1 MFHRYHFFFI
11 TSISTQVNKLL
22 PMPLTRPSIKLILA
36 SIIIGLTASTILLAV
51 ISISTTH
58 WVHSIR
64 MRAGFWKLCHLQPLV
79 CFHSITRSPAA
90 LALTGLV
97 LVVVGLISTLIF
109 DIIDWHLS
117 SSIRFIS
124 FLSVSSLTFGAF
136 FFAMSYVA
144 FSHLVGQF
152 CYSYY
157 LMIISQ
163 LLAMSAAILASY
175 LEGRRN
181 ALVSTSV
188 ILSRLAVRR
197 P

>member
-1 MFHRYHFFFI
+1 
-11 TSISTQVNKLL
+11 
-22 PMPLTRPSIKLILA
+22 MPLTRPNLRLILA
-36 SIIIGLTASTILLAV
+36 YIILGLTTCTILFAV
-51 ISISTTH
+51 LSISTTH
-58 WVHSIR
+58 WVHSQR
-64 MRAGFWKLCHLQPLV
+64 MRAGFWKLCHLEPLA

-90 LALTGLV
+90 LSLTGLF

-117 SSIRFIS
+117 STMRFIS
-124 FLSVSSLTFGAF
+124 FLSVVSLTMGAF

-144 FSHLVGQF
+144 FAHLAGQF

-157 LMIISQ
+157 LMIVSQ
-163 LLAMSAAILASY
+163 LLAMSAAIVASY

>member
-1 MFHRYHFFFI
+1 
-11 TSISTQVNKLL
+11 
-22 PMPLTRPSIKLILA
+22 MPLARPNITIILA
-36 SIIIGLTASTILLAV
+36 YIVIGLTLSAIIFAVLA
-51 ISISTTH
+51 IGTTH
-58 WVHSIR
+58 WIHTIR
-64 MRAGFWKLCHLQPLV
+64 MRAGFWKLCHLQPLA
-79 CFHSITRSPAA
+79 CFNSMTSSPAA
-90 LALTGLV
+90 LSLTGLV
-97 LVVVGLISTLIF
+97 LIVIGLISTFIF

-124 FLSVSSLTFGAF
+124 FLSVCSLALGAF

-144 FSHLVGQF
+144 FSRITTQL

-157 LMIISQ
+157 LMIVGQ
-163 LLAMSAAILASY
+163 LLAMSAAIIASY

-188 ILSRLAVRR
+188 IMSRLAVRR